1 MTKIDNS
8 HNQLTE
14 LPLVC
19 ICIPT
24 YNAAETVHETLKS
37 ILHQTYSNLVVHV
50 SDNASTDATLSI
62 IESIGDSRVIIHR
75 NKENIGGEGNFNRC
89 IQLAEG
95 EYTGIFHADDLYE
108 PDMVAKQVS
117 FLEAP
122 TEAGAVF
129 TEASLIDDKG
139 HKVGALHLPKDIVN
153 QSGIYDFSALFKAVL
168 RHSNFFICPSVMV
181 RTQVYQQEI
190 KYWRGDFFKSSA
202 DLDVWLRILQYH
214 SVGYLLEP
222 LMRYRIGNNQFSA
235 RVRLE
240 TARADFFLVTEH
252 YLAQEQVQVLLNDD
266 DLRNHR
272 WLERRD
278 RLMRSI
284 NLFIIDKPEQ
294 ALALLHDLFSW
305 DTLFSAIKTK
315 RGFLVLF
322 SGIYIKL
329 LAFLHLYQTG
339 KTSLIYLKRLSHK

>member
-1 MTKIDNS
+1 LTKIDNS

-50 SDNASTDATLSI
+50 SDNASTDATVSI

-117 FLEAP
+117 FLEAHP
-122 TEAGAVF
+122 EAGAVF

-139 HKVGALHLPKDIVN
+139 HKVGELHLPKDIVN
-153 QSGIYDFSALFKAVL
+153 QSGLYDFSTLFKAVL

-202 DLDVWLRILQYH
+202 DLDVWLRILQHH
-214 SVGYLLEP
+214 SIGYLLEP

-235 RVRLE
+235 RVRLG
-240 TARADFFLVTEH
+240 TTRTDFFLVTDH

-284 NLFIIDKPEQ
+284 NLFIIDKPEL
-294 ALALLHDLFSW
+294 ALTLLHDLYTC
-305 DTLFSAIKTK
+305 DTLVAAIKTK
-315 RGFLVLF
+315 RGFFVLF
-322 SGIYIKL
+322 SGIYIKF
-329 LAFLHLYQTG
+329 LAFFRMYQTG
-339 KTSLIYLKRLSHK
+339 KISLMYLKRLSHK